1 MIPLAICC
9 IPISAILW
17 VLFFSHQIYQVLIS
31 ELLYIYIYIYIFQN
45 SGCPISSHSAE
56 DCDVTTVFTRTC
68 VHTLMPTYVLV
79 HILFLVNL

>member
-9 IPISAILW
+9 IPISEILW
-17 VLFFSHQIYQVLIS
+17 VLFFSHQIYQVLFS
-31 ELLYIYIYIYIFQN
+31 ELLYIYIYIFQN

-56 DCDVTTVFTRTC
+56 DRDVTTVFTCTC

-79 HILFLVNL
+79 HILFSVNL

>member
-31 ELLYIYIYIYIFQN
+31 ELLYIYIYIFQN

>member
-31 ELLYIYIYIYIFQN
+31 ELLYIYIYIYIYIYFK
-45 SGCPISSHSAE
+45 IVVARLAH
-56 DCDVTTVFTRTC
+56 TVQKIVMSQLC
-68 VHTLMPTYVLV
+68 LPVHVY
-79 HILFLVNL
+79 ILSCRHMS

>member
-31 ELLYIYIYIYIFQN
+31 ELLYIYIYFKIVVARLAHTVQKIVMSQLCLPVHVYIL
-45 SGCPISSHSAE
+45 SCRHMS
-56 DCDVTTVFTRTC
+56 
-68 VHTLMPTYVLV
+68 
-79 HILFLVNL
+79 

>member
-31 ELLYIYIYIYIFQN
+31 ELIYRYIFQN

-56 DCDVTTVFTRTC
+56 DCDVTTVFTCTC